1 MSDRDRIQKLIDQ
14 QQVEQVLTHGSK
26 AKEEIQALQ
35 RLLYKLGFGTEL
47 NWEKYGADGGYG
59 SSTANAVKAF
69 AYKIG
74 LKVDGETVTQKIAE
88 KLIASY
94 DSLGLKDEP
103 AADEPAAGNLSIR
116 EADERGKIRV
126 YVSDGVDEVRFTKFR
141 KGVYYVGKQ
150 KAIDAIDANKASL
163 QGVGLTDSAINV
175 MIAVSENEG
184 NLDAINTWD
193 NSFMTFG
200 MFQWTIGAGNDPG
213 ELASLLA
220 KIKNADPAVFQKYYS
235 QYGLD
240 IQLVNNISGY
250 MILEGQK
257 LASPADKERLRNIE
271 WSFYFW
277 KSGQDPQVQVIQIQH
292 ALSRL
297 SVFYRSDSY
306 KPNGFYIN
314 QLITSEYGV
323 GLLLD
328 NHVNRPGYVKACLA
342 QAMEQTQLLD
352 PANWGT
358 QEEKRLIEAY
368 LKVRATYGKYPM
380 TDADRRAA
388 VTKKYLDRGTI
399 SAERGSFKY
408 NLP

>member
-1 MSDRDRIQKLIDQ
+1 
-14 QQVEQVLTHGSK
+14 
-26 AKEEIQALQ
+26 
-35 RLLYKLGFGTEL
+35 
-47 NWEKYGADGGYG
+47 
-59 SSTANAVKAF
+59 
-69 AYKIG
+69 
-74 LKVDGETVTQKIAE
+74 
-88 KLIASY
+88 
-94 DSLGLKDEP
+94 
-103 AADEPAAGNLSIR
+103 
-116 EADERGKIRV
+116 
-126 YVSDGVDEVRFTKFR
+126 
-141 KGVYYVGKQ
+141 
-150 KAIDAIDANKASL
+150 
-163 QGVGLTDSAINV
+163 VGLTDSAINV

-200 MFQWTIGAGNDPG
+200 MFQWTIGAGKDPG

-220 KIKNADPAVFQKYYS
+220 KIKNADPAVFEKYYS

-257 LASPADKERLRNIE
+257 LTSPADKERLRNIE
-271 WSFYFW
+271 WSYYFW

-297 SVFYRSDSY
+297 SVFYESNSY

-314 QLITSEYGV
+314 QLITSEYGI

-342 QAMEQTQLLD
+342 QAMEQTQLLN
-352 PANWGT
+352 PENWGT
-358 QEEKRLIEAY
+358 EEEKRLIEAY

-380 TDADRRAA
+380 TDADKRAA
-388 VTKKYLDRGTI
+388 VTKKYLDNGTI
-399 SAERGSFKY
+399 SAERGSFQFE
-408 NLP
+408 LL